1 MNGKRL
7 GTETVPTQALES
19 RTQLEPSRREFL
31 AGLTGAALVSALHCS
46 DGVARDAD
54 HPLNIARV
62 ALPSSLSLASESKIS
77 ALNNGVTPESSFDR
91 SHGFFALHD
100 GEAPEGVVQWV
111 QYDWTQ
117 PVSINRVEVYWAV
130 DHPRPAHVPGSGYPT
145 IQVPQAY
152 RILYW
157 NGTAFVPVASPRG
170 LGVAVDAFNVTTFD
184 PIKTQT
190 LRLEVTLRKD
200 VPSGILQW
208 NVYHFGPTPRLP
220 PVIDAGLDRS
230 VILGARTYL
239 AGKVV
244 WLEDSPRNSMRW
256 RQASGPGAVT
266 FEQAAAP
273 VTTAKFSAAGDYV
286 LTLEASGSNDR
297 THSVSVHVAAP
308 PPKDRLDVVYTRRYS
323 IDSLFWNQRAK
334 VLMVNWI
341 PHCIHMCERTDI
353 PAMRGDGGIDNFI
366 EAGKANRG
374 EPHARHKGYVFSNAW
389 VHQTVESMCIAL
401 MVDAQGD
408 PEVLQAQDMMR
419 ATLERWIPIILAAQ
433 MPDGY
438 LQTAYTLAD
447 RASWPER
454 WSPDHRGNH
463 EGYVAG
469 YFIESAIN
477 HYTLTDGKDLRLYA
491 AAKRLADCW
500 VVHIGPGKQDWFDGH
515 QEMEQ
520 ALVRFGRF
528 VNDQEGNHGGDAYI
542 ALAKFLL
549 DSRRGG
555 SEYDQSHLPPGQQY
569 EAVGHA
575 VRATYFYSG
584 MADIAAETHDPDYQ
598 SAVLSLWDNM
608 VNKKYYLTGGIGS
621 GETSEGFGPNYSLRN
636 EAYCETCSSC
646 GLVFFQYKLNL
657 AYHDAR
663 YADLYEQTM
672 YNALLGGVALDGKSY
687 CYTNPLVDTE
697 RALWHVCPCCVGN
710 LSRTLLMI
718 PTWTYVKDDT
728 GLYVNM
734 FVGSR
739 IHVGEVAGTNVEVVQ
754 KTDYPWHGAVSIML
768 NPEQPKTFSLY
779 VRIPDRSTSR
789 LYKESPAVRGVKRIA
804 VNGAPFTADIQKGYA
819 VMRREWR
826 AGDRIELEL
835 PMEVQRVV
843 ADSRVTAD
851 SSLIALKYGPLV
863 YNVEAT
869 DNKNMAQ
876 KPDTAPLVAQWRPD
890 LLGGVMV
897 ITGRWADGSEMLAIP
912 NYARMNRQGPP
923 HAYPDDATAFGG
935 GSTGDGSGLS
945 VESKVWI

>member
-1 MNGKRL
+1 MNRKHS
-7 GTETVPTQALES
+7 GTETVPAQSLES
-19 RTQLEPSRREFL
+19 GPEPEASRREFL
-31 AGLTGAALVSALHCS
+31 AGLTGAAIVSALP
-46 DGVARDAD
+46 GANAIAREAD
-54 HPLNIARV
+54 QALNIARV

-77 ALNNGVTPESSFDR
+77 ALNSGVTPVSSFDR
-91 SHGFFALHD
+91 SHGLFALHD
-100 GEAPEGVVQWV
+100 DDSPEGVAQWV
-111 QYDWTQ
+111 QYDWPQ
-117 PVSINRVEVYWAV
+117 PVAINRAEVYWAV
-130 DHPRPAHVPGSGYPT
+130 DHPRPGRVPGSGYPPT
-145 IQVPQAY
+145 QVPQSY

-157 NGTAFVPVASPRG
+157 NGAAFVPVSQPQG
-170 LGVAVDAFNVTTFD
+170 FGVAADTFNVTTFE
-184 PIKTQT
+184 PIKTRK
-190 LRLEVTLRKD
+190 LRLEVALQKG
-200 VPSGILQW
+200 VPSAILQW
-208 NVYHFGPTPRLP
+208 NVYNAGPIPHLP

-230 VILGARTYL
+230 VILGAQTYL

-244 WLEDSPRNSMRW
+244 WLQDSSRNSVRW
-256 RQASGPGAVT
+256 LQASGPGSVA
-266 FEQAAAP
+266 FENTTAP
-273 VTTAKFSAAGDYV
+273 VTTAKFSAPGDYV
-286 LTLEASGSNDR
+286 LTLTASGTNDR
-297 THSVSVHVAAP
+297 THSLAVHVETA

-323 IDSLFWNQRAK
+323 IESPFWNQRAK

-341 PHCIHMCERTDI
+341 PHCIRMCERTDI
-353 PAMRGDGGIDNFI
+353 APMRGDGGIDNFL

-374 EPHARHKGYVFSNAW
+374 EPHGKHKGYVFSNAW

-408 PEVLQAQDMMR
+408 KEILQAQDMMR
-419 ATLERWIPIILAAQ
+419 STLDRWIPIILAAQ

-447 RASWPER
+447 RSNWPER

-477 HYTLTDGKDLRLYA
+477 HYTLTDGKDLRLYEG
-491 AAKRLADCW
+491 AKKLADCW
-500 VVHIGPGKQDWFDGH
+500 VAHIGPGKKEWFDGH

-528 VNDQEGNHGGDAYI
+528 VNDQEGNHRGDAYI
-542 ALAKFLL
+542 TLAKFLL

-621 GETSEGFGPNYSLRN
+621 GETSEGFGPNYSLGN
-636 EAYCETCSSC
+636 DAYCETCSSC

-657 AYHDAR
+657 AYHDAK

-718 PTWTYVKDDT
+718 PTWTYVKDDA

-739 IHVGEVAGTNVEVVQ
+739 IHVGEVAGTPVEVVQ
-754 KTDYPWHGAVSIML
+754 KTDYPWQGAVSITV
-768 NPEQPKTFSLY
+768 NPEKPRTFSLY
-779 VRIPDRSTSR
+779 VRVPDRGTSK
-789 LYKESPAVRGVKRIA
+789 LYQESPAVRGLKSIA
-804 VNGAPFTADIQKGYA
+804 VNGTPVTAEIHKGYA
-819 VMRREWR
+819 VVTREWH
-826 AGDRIELEL
+826 AGDEVELEL
-835 PMEVQRVV
+835 PMQVQ
-843 ADSRVTAD
+843 RVTAD
-851 SSLIALKYGPLV
+851 PRIKVDTGLVALKYGPLV
-863 YNVEAT
+863 YNVEVH
-869 DNKNMAQ
+869 DNKNLNQQIGAE
-876 KPDTAPLVAQWRPD
+876 PLHTQWRPD

-897 ITGRWADGSEMLAIP
+897 ITGRWADGSELVAIP
-912 NYARMNRQGPP
+912 NHARMNREGSPP
-923 HAYPDDATAFGG
+923 AYPDD
-935 GSTGDGSGLS
+935 GDRKLPA
-945 VESKVWI
+945 ESKVWI